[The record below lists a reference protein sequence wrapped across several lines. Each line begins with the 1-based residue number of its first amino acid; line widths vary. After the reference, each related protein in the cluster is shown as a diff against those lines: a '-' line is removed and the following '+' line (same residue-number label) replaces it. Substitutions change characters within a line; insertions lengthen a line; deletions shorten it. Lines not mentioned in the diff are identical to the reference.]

1 MIIYIDLLMTI
12 NFLFDFLLLLTI
24 NIALKRYSKVYKLI
38 LASLFGEVT
47 LFSLF
52 IPINSILFTI
62 LKIILGIIMVLIAFG
77 YKNIKYTFYNIIYLY
92 MVSIILGGFV
102 YYLNVE
108 FNKINDLI
116 LLLLAPFI
124 LYIFMKSLKV
134 VKEIKNFE

>member
-1 MIIYIDLLMTI
+1 
-12 NFLFDFLLLLTI
+12 
-24 NIALKRYSKVYKLI
+24 
-38 LASLFGEVT
+38 
-47 LFSLF
+47 
-52 IPINSILFTI
+52 
-62 LKIILGIIMVLIAFG
+62 MVLIAFG

-134 VKEIKNFE
+134 VKEIKNYYYKIKIVFNNQQELNITAFK